1 MESMITINLYKYSG
15 HRDTI
20 NKQLGDA
27 VAIAGLL
34 RDMSDILNLSVIIR
48 GSTPII
54 ANYAEIPAFGRF
66 YFVDSVTVLAAD
78 KTELRLRCDVLKT
91 YENDIL
97 NTTATA
103 IESDNPNPYI
113 STRQAVYEMTP
124 NFERR
129 NFPVTGLFNDEGS
142 IIMVTIKGENN

>member
-1 MESMITINLYKYSG
+1 MITVNLYQYSG
-15 HRDTI
+15 HSDTI

-27 VAIAGLL
+27 IAIAGLL
-34 RDMSDILNLSVIIR
+34 RDSSDILHLSVIIR
-48 GSTPII
+48 GKAPII

-66 YFVDSVTVLAAD
+66 YFLDSVNVLTTD

-97 NTTATA
+97 NATATA
-103 IESDNPNPYI
+103 TESDTPNPYI
-113 STRQAVYEMTP
+113 STRQNVYDMMP